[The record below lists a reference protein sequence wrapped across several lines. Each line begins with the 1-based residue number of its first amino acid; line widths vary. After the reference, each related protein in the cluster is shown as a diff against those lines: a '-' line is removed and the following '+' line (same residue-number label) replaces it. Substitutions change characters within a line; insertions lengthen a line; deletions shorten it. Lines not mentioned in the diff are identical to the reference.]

1 MLLRS
6 ECNHLRKE
14 GRKLRMQL
22 DQASQQIHIER
33 QKLKRLN
40 EEKRKLQ
47 GAMAQSQ
54 LQPQEQDEEVQQ
66 LDATGGAGLDLTG
79 GADSWAGGL
88 ALPTPKTGRV
98 IRGSTRPLVE
108 VSSSRSKVG
117 GMLSQLDDNN
127 REIELQRI
135 EIRRLREQVFLLMNQ
150 LNKGSNRGQLDPM
163 AGAAPSVAE
172 QAPLQPGAL

>member
-98 IRGSTRPLVE
+98 IRGFTTFATEAGCRNALA
-108 VSSSRSKVG
+108 
-117 GMLSQLDDNN
+117 LDLERLGLDLE
-127 REIELQRI
+127 RLGLGLEI
-135 EIRRLREQVFLLMNQ
+135 
-150 LNKGSNRGQLDPM
+150 
-163 AGAAPSVAE
+163 
-172 QAPLQPGAL
+172 

>member
-1 MLLRS
+1 
-6 ECNHLRKE
+6 
-14 GRKLRMQL
+14 MQL

-47 GAMAQSQ
+47 AQASQ
-54 LQPQEQDEEVQQ
+54 QPAAEDEEVQQ
-66 LDATGGAGLDLTG
+66 LDATGGGGLGVTG
-79 GADSWAGGL
+79 GEESWAGGL

-108 VSSSRSKVG
+108 VSSTRSKVG

-150 LNKGSNRGQLDPM
+150 LNKGNNRGQLDPVTV
-163 AGAAPSVAE
+163 GGEPGLLGPE
-172 QAPLQPGAL
+172 QAQPVGAL